1 MMWEIIKTIYKEVH
15 FSIIKENSSVM
26 NDPKKLKNS
35 LKYSA
40 NIIWGVFLQSVM
52 YLGLGVMVAVS
63 ILYSENEVQK
73 AIFFSSYLIIPFIL
87 TLYSTS
93 LATAYLLSSKAV
105 EPLKPL
111 PLGNLNFI
119 VSLTL
124 LIENLPAFV
133 FLIPASLAL
142 GNSIASLLGLLW
154 ICSTILMGHSL
165 ALFLQI
171 KFSGIHVGKGSVVK
185 TLVKVAG
192 FLIIAGIYFIV
203 QALMRILEDNIEVI
217 APIFRKYFIAFPF
230 AASTIYE
237 PYKSLVLLAL
247 YTFPFLA
254 LYFYDLKRLGEVLE
268 GIKTYGKVATKYKL
282 TVANPVTAMFR
293 KDYRIIFRKNPYLG
307 TFLSPLLMSI
317 YFIYNLA
324 KEGFPVMMTL
334 FSIMG
339 ISVLG
344 LVMLDPAF
352 AMDREVFP
360 FLSSLPIKRREYL
373 LGKMLT
379 VSLSPLTFSAI
390 LVLLSCAFNGTEA
403 LLLIPFLASPF
414 LTSSIGIL
422 YVKHKMG
429 NERIELPV
437 LKFYDGIVMLIL
449 SMIPFIIVAIPL
461 FLLSVPKGY
470 LVSGAI
476 ILVGALILSKLI

>member
-1 MMWEIIKTIYKEVH
+1 
-15 FSIIKENSSVM
+15 
-26 NDPKKLKNS
+26 
-35 LKYSA
+35 
-40 NIIWGVFLQSVM
+40 
-52 YLGLGVMVAVS
+52 
-63 ILYSENEVQK
+63 
-73 AIFFSSYLIIPFIL
+73 
-87 TLYSTS
+87 
-93 LATAYLLSSKAV
+93 
-105 EPLKPL
+105 
-111 PLGNLNFI
+111 
-119 VSLTL
+119 
-124 LIENLPAFV
+124 
-133 FLIPASLAL
+133 
-142 GNSIASLLGLLW
+142 
-154 ICSTILMGHSL
+154 
-165 ALFLQI
+165 
-171 KFSGIHVGKGSVVK
+171 
-185 TLVKVAG
+185 
-192 FLIIAGIYFIV
+192 
-203 QALMRILEDNIEVI
+203 
-217 APIFRKYFIAFPF
+217 
-230 AASTIYE
+230 
-237 PYKSLVLLAL
+237 
-247 YTFPFLA
+247 
-254 LYFYDLKRLGEVLE
+254 
-268 GIKTYGKVATKYKL
+268 
-282 TVANPVTAMFR
+282 
-293 KDYRIIFRKNPYLG
+293 
-307 TFLSPLLMSI
+307 
-317 YFIYNLA
+317 
-324 KEGFPVMMTL
+324 MMTL